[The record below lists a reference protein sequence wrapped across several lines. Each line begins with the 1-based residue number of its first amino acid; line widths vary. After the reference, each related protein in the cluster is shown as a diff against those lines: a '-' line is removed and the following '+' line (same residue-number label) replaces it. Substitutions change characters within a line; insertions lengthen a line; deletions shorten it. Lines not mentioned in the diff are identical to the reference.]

1 MRPTLTITLM
11 VLLLYGCGPMLQ
23 MQSTK
28 SQVPIIGSIGKHRSL
43 LFKKNFQKIGEPDL
57 GQPINI
63 AFEAIP
69 FSRGKKVKYVKY
81 LEGKGL
87 PVPKVEKDT
96 TKRGGKK
103 YYRLR
108 ITDVVQLV
116 EELNGEE
123 NSSLKQYLQKD
134 VDLTLLST
142 ISFVTGEE
150 LSTILDQ
157 AEKLYLMSDRTG
169 ALTLIIGDVH
179 KGHPIKLSTLE
190 IFDFGTA
197 GFCWQ
202 KDKRGQLNIAHVLMD
217 GGTCPGTT
225 SANPQKLNKT
235 PDYLKL

>member
-23 MQSTK
+23 MQSSK
-28 SQVPIIGSIGKHRSL
+28 SQVPIIGSIGKHQSL

-57 GQPINI
+57 GHPISI

-69 FSRGKKVKYVKY
+69 FSKGKKTKYVKY
-81 LEGKGL
+81 REGKGL
-87 PVPKVEKDT
+87 SLPKVEKDT
-96 TKRGGKK
+96 SKRKEQK

-116 EELNGEE
+116 EELNRDE
-123 NSSLKQYLQKD
+123 NSGLKQYLQED
-134 VDLTLLST
+134 VDLVLLST
-142 ISFVTGEE
+142 ISIVPGEE
-150 LSTILDQ
+150 LSTKLNQ

-179 KGHPIKLSTLE
+179 KGFSIKLSSLE

-197 GFCWQ
+197 SFCWQ
-202 KDKRGQLNIAHVLMD
+202 KDKRGKLNIAHILMD

-225 SANPQKLNKT
+225 TANPQKLNKT